1 MKRRYGGTEVMFE
14 NYSFAISL
22 LCLAWAIGHSLNL
35 LFEGLSEDS
44 LRSKFNQFER
54 SPKKRVAATR

>member
-1 MKRRYGGTEVMFE
+1 MFE